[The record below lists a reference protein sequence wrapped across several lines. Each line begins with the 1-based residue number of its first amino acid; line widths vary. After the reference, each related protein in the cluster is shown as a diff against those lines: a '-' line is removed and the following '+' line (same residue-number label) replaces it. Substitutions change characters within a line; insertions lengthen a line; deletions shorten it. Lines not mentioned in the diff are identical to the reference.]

1 MNKTIFALL
10 SAAAFLTAPAFA
22 RDAEK
27 TVTVNPITVNPF
39 TVNPVTVNPPAGA
52 LPALN
57 TRPTGAYDASK
68 VETKLNVEIKD
79 GVNKVHFIRDNND
92 PFVVT
97 KAYVLKHADPY
108 TMRAILRNAV
118 AAVSIK
124 DNPVAV
130 DAFRY
135 VGGKGVILVSAE
147 EYRFKANGSNPGLDQ
162 LVATFDKPKMAYSS
176 GSVEMIYYPKYN
188 SAATLLAMLEE
199 SKIGYSAPDGVEF
212 AKHDKGLEMQSNAYG
227 MVDGDLNALLLTVN
241 RWDLAVAKDFL
252 KQLDTPM
259 NQVRVTYKL
268 MEVYAEN
275 DQKIGVDFQAW
286 KNNEGIDLF
295 AIGGRYNTNWS
306 RAGLTPNNGF
316 TNASFYNF
324 NPKWGTKYLDFLTTN
339 GKAKIVSSGTV
350 LVADGNETS
359 LALQSGALVT
369 DSDPSSAD
377 DAPRRSKSL
386 IKDQMPS
393 TRAGKY
399 YSREIEKR
407 ALTTRA
413 VDHKTAQGD
422 FQVIRAL
429 QPGEPGE
436 GGNSFGLRISPLGSS
451 GIRSGASKIE
461 ISMEANSIIGWTS
474 DGTPRMSKSS
484 YTTQIQIGNNRK
496 DFVIGG
502 INKTTVTRGV
512 NGIPFLKELPVL
524 GWLFSTETDIV
535 KKSQYVL
542 VASVEYATPAD
553 KVQKTIKDEIVK
565 IQKNVS
571 EMAKCPTK
579 ALGYQQLLLDKE
591 AK

>member
-22 RDAEK
+22 QDAEK
-27 TVTVNPITVNPF
+27 T
-39 TVNPVTVNPPAGA
+39 VTVNPPAGA

-57 TRPTGAYDASK
+57 TKPTGAYDASK

-130 DAFRY
+130 DAIRY

-176 GSVEMIYYPKYN
+176 GSMEMIYYPKYN

-212 AKHDKGLEMQSNAYG
+212 AKHDKGLEMQSSAYG

-275 DQKIGVDFQAW
+275 DQKIGLDFQAW
-286 KNNEGIDLF
+286 KNNDGIDLF
-295 AIGGRYNTNWS
+295 SIGGRYNTNWS

-324 NPKWGTKYLDFLTTN
+324 NPKWSTKYLDFLTTN

-350 LVADGNETS
+350 LVADGNETR
-359 LALQSGALVT
+359 LALKSGALVT
-369 DSDPSSAD
+369 DSVPSAAD
-377 DAPRRSKSL
+377 DAPGRSKSL
-386 IKDQMPS
+386 IADQMPVG
-393 TRAGKY
+393 REGKY
-399 YSREIEKR
+399 YDRESIKR
-407 ALTTRA
+407 ALKDRA
-413 VDHKTAQGD
+413 AGTPIDHKTAQGD

-429 QPGEPGE
+429 QPGE
-436 GGNSFGLRISPLGSS
+436 GNSFDLRISPLGFS

-461 ISMEANSIIGWTS
+461 ISMVANSIIGWTS

-571 EMAKCPTK
+571 EIAKCPTK
-579 ALGYQQLLLDKE
+579 ALGYQQLILDKE

>member
-22 RDAEK
+22 QDAEK
-27 TVTVNPITVNPF
+27 T
-39 TVNPVTVNPPAGA
+39 VTVNPPAGA

-57 TRPTGAYDASK
+57 TKPTGAYDASK

-130 DAFRY
+130 DAIRY

-212 AKHDKGLEMQSNAYG
+212 AKHDKGLEMQSSAYG

-275 DQKIGVDFQAW
+275 DQKIGLDFQAW
-286 KNNEGIDLF
+286 KNNDGIDLF
-295 AIGGRYNTNWS
+295 SIGGRFDTNWT

-316 TNASFYNF
+316 TNTSFYNF
-324 NPKWGTKYLDFLTTN
+324 NPKWSTKYLDFLTTN

-350 LVADGNETS
+350 LVADGNETR
-359 LALQSGALVT
+359 LALKSGALVT
-369 DSDPSSAD
+369 DSVPTSAD
-377 DAPRRSKSL
+377 DAPGRSKSL
-386 IKDQMPS
+386 IVDQMPVG
-393 TRAGKY
+393 REGKY
-399 YSREIEKR
+399 YYRESSKR
-407 ALTTRA
+407 GLKDRDPETDI
-413 VDHKTAQGD
+413 DHKTAQGD

-429 QPGEPGE
+429 QPGE
-436 GGNSFGLRISPLGSS
+436 GGNSFDLRISPLGFS

-474 DGTPRMSKSS
+474 DGTPRMSKSR

-502 INKTTVTRGV
+502 INKTTVIRGV

-571 EMAKCPTK
+571 EIAKCPTK